1 MNQFN
6 IHRAYSIARKEVMH
20 ILRDPFTL
28 ALALGLPVML
38 VTFFGY
44 AIDYEVKNIKLAV
57 LDRDNGPAARRL
69 KEIFPASGYFHLV
82 DIAPG
87 SGPVAMLDS
96 GRASAALFIEPGF
109 SRKIKGGGAV
119 EAQFVLDGSDNS
131 KAAAL
136 IGYLPGI
143 RRAAQVR
150 LTGSPAREPSSF
162 APALLPGASK
172 KRGSAKLLFPPN
184 NPAGPRQY
192 YPAGAAP
199 SAESEA
205 DPFSAETR
213 FLYNPEL
220 NSRWF
225 TIPGLA
231 AIIIG
236 LLAILLTAL
245 TVAREWENGSMEL
258 LLSTPV
264 RPLEIMAGK
273 LAPYGILVLAGVF
286 FVYFVA
292 RLVFGVPF
300 AGSHVLYLA
309 ACLLYIT
316 AALSQG
322 LVISV
327 ITRQQQVAM
336 QLGMITGLLPSM
348 LLSGFIFPVESMPE
362 FFQYLTMLLPPRW
375 FMAAAR
381 GIILKGADLGELAVP
396 FLALGLLSAGMLALA
411 LKKFKTDLE

>member
-1 MNQFN
+1 MNGFN
-6 IHRAYSIARKEVMH
+6 IHRAYSIARKEMMH

-44 AIDYEVKNIKLAV
+44 AIDFEVKDINLPV
-57 LDRDNGPAARRL
+57 SDRDNGPAARRL
-69 KEIFPASGYFHLV
+69 KEIFSASGYFHLV
-82 DIAPG
+82 EPG
-87 SGPVAMLDS
+87 SAGPVVMLDS
-96 GRASAALFIEPGF
+96 GQADAALFIEPDF
-109 SRKIKGGGAV
+109 SRKIKGGGSVA
-119 EAQFVLDGSDNS
+119 AQFVLDGSDNS
-131 KAAAL
+131 KAAAVM
-136 IGYLPGI
+136 GYLPGI
-143 RRAAQVR
+143 QRTAQAK
-150 LTGSPAREPSSF
+150 LTGQTAREP
-162 APALLPGASK
+162 
-172 KRGSAKLLFPPN
+172 
-184 NPAGPRQY
+184 
-192 YPAGAAP
+192 
-199 SAESEA
+199 
-205 DPFSAETR
+205 FSIETR

-225 TIPGLA
+225 TVPGLA

-236 LLAILLTAL
+236 LLAIMLTAL

-273 LAPYGILVLAGVF
+273 LAPYGALVLAGVF
-286 FVYFVA
+286 FVYLLA
-292 RLVFGVPF
+292 RLIFGVPF
-300 AGSHVLYLA
+300 AGSHLLYLA
-309 ACLLYIT
+309 ACLLFIT

-322 LVISV
+322 LLISV

-348 LLSGFIFPVESMPE
+348 LLSGFIFPVESMPK

-381 GIILKGADLGELAVP
+381 GITLKGADLSELAVP
-396 FLALGLLSAGMLALA
+396 FMALCLLSVAMLALA
-411 LKKFKTDLE
+411 LKKFKTDLEP

>member
-1 MNQFN
+1 MLFN
-6 IHRAYSIARKEVMH
+6 VHRAYSIARKEVMH

-28 ALALGLPVML
+28 TLALGLPVML

-44 AIDYEVKNIKLAV
+44 AIDFEARDIRLAV
-57 LDRDNGPAARRL
+57 SDRDNGPAARRL
-69 KEIFPASGYFHLV
+69 KEVFSASGYFQPV
-82 DIAPG
+82 DPAA
-87 SGPVAMLDS
+87 GPIAMLDS
-96 GRASAALFIEPGF
+96 GRASAALFIEPDF
-109 SRKIKGGGAV
+109 SKKIKGGGQGQV
-119 EAQFVLDGSDNS
+119 QFVLDGSDNS
-131 KAAAL
+131 KAAAV

-143 RRAAQVR
+143 RRAAQLR
-150 LTGSPAREPSSF
+150 LSGRDPAKPF
-162 APALLPGASK
+162 PAEADRDP
-172 KRGSAKLLFPPN
+172 AKLVL
-184 NPAGPRQY
+184 
-192 YPAGAAP
+192 
-199 SAESEA
+199 SEA
-205 DPFSAETR
+205 DPFPVETR

-225 TIPGLA
+225 TVPGLA

-264 RPLEIMAGK
+264 RPMEIIAGK
-273 LAPYGILVLAGVF
+273 LVPYGALVLAGVF
-286 FVYFVA
+286 FVYLVA

-300 AGSHVLYLA
+300 VGSHLLYLA
-309 ACLLYIT
+309 ACLLFIT

-322 LVISV
+322 LLISV
-327 ITRQQQVAM
+327 LTRQQQVAM

-348 LLSGFIFPVESMPE
+348 LLSGFIFPVESMPV

-381 GIILKGADLGELAVP
+381 GITLKGADLGELAVP
-396 FLALGLLSAGMLALA
+396 FLALVFLSAAMLALA

>member
-1 MNQFN
+1 MNGFN
-6 IHRAYSIARKEVMH
+6 LHRAYSIARKEVMH

-44 AIDYEVKNIKLAV
+44 AIDYEVKGITLAV
-57 LDRDNGPAARRL
+57 SDQDGGPAARRL
-69 KEIFPASGYFHLV
+69 KEMFSSSGYFLPV
-82 DIAPG
+82 EAVPG

-96 GRASAALFIEPGF
+96 GRASAALFIEPEF
-109 SRKIKGGGAV
+109 SKKIMGGGAV
-119 EAQFVLDGSDNS
+119 QAQFVLDGSDNA
-131 KAAAL
+131 KGAAVV
-136 IGYLPGI
+136 GYLPGI
-143 RRAAQVR
+143 QRAAQAR
-150 LTGSPAREPSSF
+150 LAGQALREPFSF
-162 APALLPGASK
+162 
-172 KRGSAKLLFPPN
+172 
-184 NPAGPRQY
+184 
-192 YPAGAAP
+192 
-199 SAESEA
+199 
-205 DPFSAETR
+205 ETR

-225 TIPGLA
+225 TVPGLA

-264 RPLEIMAGK
+264 RPLEIMVGK
-273 LAPYGILVLAGVF
+273 LAPYGALVLAGVF
-286 FVYFVA
+286 FVYLVA

-300 AGSHVLYLA
+300 AGSHLLYLA
-309 ACLLYIT
+309 ACLLFIT

-322 LVISV
+322 LFISV
-327 ITRQQQVAM
+327 VTRQQQVAM

-348 LLSGFIFPVESMPE
+348 LLSGFIFPVESMPK
-362 FFQYLTMLLPPRW
+362 FFQYFTMILPPRW

-381 GIILKGADLGELAVP
+381 GITLKGADLGELAVP

-411 LKKFKTDLE
+411 LIKFKTDLE

>member
-1 MNQFN
+1 MKYFN

-44 AIDYEVKNIKLAV
+44 AIDFEVKDINLTIS
-57 LDRDNGPAARRL
+57 DRDNGTSSRRL
-69 KEIFPASGYFHLV
+69 KEIFAASGYFHLV
-82 DIAPG
+82 EPG
-87 SGPVAMLDS
+87 QAGPVEMLDS
-96 GRASAALFIEPGF
+96 NRASAALFIEPGF
-109 SRKIKGGGAV
+109 SKKINGGNRAM
-119 EAQFVLDGSDNS
+119 AQFVLDGSDNS
-131 KAAAL
+131 KAAAVM
-136 IGYLPGI
+136 GYLPGI
-143 RRAAQVR
+143 RRAAQIRMAGMPPRER
-150 LTGSPAREPSSF
+150 L
-162 APALLPGASK
+162 
-172 KRGSAKLLFPPN
+172 
-184 NPAGPRQY
+184 
-192 YPAGAAP
+192 
-199 SAESEA
+199 
-205 DPFSAETR
+205 SAETR

-225 TIPGLA
+225 TVPGLA

-264 RPLEIMAGK
+264 RPFEIIAGK
-273 LAPYGILVLAGVF
+273 LAPYGILVLAGVS
-286 FVYFVA
+286 FVYLVS

-300 AGSHVLYLA
+300 AGSHLLFLA
-309 ACLLYIT
+309 ACLLFIT

-322 LVISV
+322 LLISV
-327 ITRQQQVAM
+327 LTRQQQVAM
-336 QLGMITGLLPSM
+336 QFSMIGGLLPSM
-348 LLSGFIFPVESMPE
+348 LLSGFIFPVESMPA

-381 GIILKGADLGELAVP
+381 GITLKGADLGELAVP

-411 LKKFKTDLE
+411 IKKFKTDLE

>member
-1 MNQFN
+1 MNGFN
-6 IHRAYSIARKEVMH
+6 FHRAYSIARKEVMH

-28 ALALGLPVML
+28 TLALGLPVML

-44 AIDYEVKNIKLAV
+44 AIDYEVRNIRLAV
-57 LDRDNGPAARRL
+57 SDRDNGPAARRL
-69 KEIFPASGYFHLV
+69 KEVFSSSGYFRLV
-82 DIAPG
+82 EPG
-87 SGPVAMLDS
+87 PAGPVEMLDS
-96 GRASAALFIEPGF
+96 GRAAAAVFIEPDF
-109 SRKIKGGGAV
+109 SKKIKGGGQAQ
-119 EAQFVLDGSDNS
+119 AQFVLDGSDNS
-131 KAAAL
+131 KAAA
-136 IGYLPGI
+136 ITGYLPGI
-143 RRAAQVR
+143 QRAAQ
-150 LTGSPAREPSSF
+150 
-162 APALLPGASK
+162 
-172 KRGSAKLLFPPN
+172 AKL
-184 NPAGPRQY
+184 
-192 YPAGAAP
+192 AAQTIK
-199 SAESEA
+199 E
-205 DPFSAETR
+205 PFSAETR

-225 TIPGLA
+225 IVPGLA

-264 RPLEIMAGK
+264 RPLEIITGK
-273 LAPYGILVLAGVF
+273 LAPYGALVLAGVF
-286 FVYFVA
+286 FVYLVS

-300 AGSHVLYLA
+300 EGSHLLYLA
-309 ACLLYIT
+309 ACLLFVT

-322 LVISV
+322 LLISV

-336 QLGMITGLLPSM
+336 QFSMITGLLPSM
-348 LLSGFIFPVESMPE
+348 LLSGFIFPVESMPA

-381 GIILKGADLGELAVP
+381 GITLKGADLAELAVP

-411 LKKFKTDLE
+411 IKKFKTDLE

>member
-1 MNQFN
+1 MSFN
-6 IHRAYSIARKEVMH
+6 IHRAYAIARKEVMH
-20 ILRDPFTL
+20 VLRDPFTL

-44 AIDYEVKNIKLAV
+44 AIDFEVKDISLAV
-57 LDRDNGPAARRL
+57 SDRDNGPAARRL
-69 KEIFPASGYFHLV
+69 KEIFSSSGYFYV
-82 DIAPG
+82 VAPAAG
-87 SGPVAMLDS
+87 AGPVAMLDS
-96 GRASAALFIEPGF
+96 ERASAALFIEPGF
-109 SRKIKGGGAV
+109 SKKIKGGDPA

-131 KAAAL
+131 KAAAVL
-136 IGYLPGI
+136 GYLPGI
-143 RRAAQVR
+143 QRAAQSR
-150 LTGSPAREPSSF
+150 LADP
-162 APALLPGASK
+162 
-172 KRGSAKLLFPPN
+172 AKLLL
-184 NPAGPRQY
+184 
-192 YPAGAAP
+192 
-199 SAESEA
+199 SAA
-205 DPFSAETR
+205 DPLSVETR

-225 TIPGLA
+225 TVPGLA

-236 LLAILLTAL
+236 LLAIMLTAL

-264 RPLEIMAGK
+264 RPLEIIAGK
-273 LAPYGILVLAGVF
+273 LLPYGILVLAGVF
-286 FVYFVA
+286 FVYLVS

-300 AGSHVLYLA
+300 AGSHLLYLA
-309 ACLLYIT
+309 ACLLFIT

-322 LVISV
+322 LLISV
-327 ITRQQQVAM
+327 LTRQQQVAM
-336 QLGMITGLLPSM
+336 QFGMITGLLPSM
-348 LLSGFIFPVESMPE
+348 LLSGFIFPVESMPA

-381 GIILKGADLGELAVP
+381 GITLKGADLVELAVP

>member
-1 MNQFN
+1 MLFN

-44 AIDYEVKNIKLAV
+44 AIDFEVKDIKLAV
-57 LDRDNGPAARRL
+57 SDRDHGPAARRL
-69 KEIFPASGYFHLV
+69 KEIFSASGYFSLV
-82 DIAPG
+82 PPASA
-87 SGPVAMLDS
+87 SGPVGMLDS
-96 GRASAALFIEPGF
+96 GMASAALFIEPDF
-109 SRKIKGGGAV
+109 SKKIKGGRQA

-131 KAAAL
+131 KAAAVM
-136 IGYLPGI
+136 GYLPGI
-143 RRAAQVR
+143 QRAAQVR
-150 LTGSPAREPSSF
+150 LAVPPVRE
-162 APALLPGASK
+162 
-172 KRGSAKLLFPPN
+172 
-184 NPAGPRQY
+184 
-192 YPAGAAP
+192 
-199 SAESEA
+199 
-205 DPFSAETR
+205 PFSAETR

-225 TIPGLA
+225 TVPGLA

-236 LLAILLTAL
+236 LLAIMLTAL

-264 RPLEIMAGK
+264 RPLEIIAGK
-273 LAPYGILVLAGVF
+273 LAPYGALVLAGVF
-286 FVYFVA
+286 FVYLA
-292 RLVFGVPF
+292 SRLVFGVPF
-300 AGSHVLYLA
+300 AGSHLLYLA
-309 ACLLYIT
+309 ACLLFVT

-327 ITRQQQVAM
+327 IARQQQVAM
-336 QLGMITGLLPSM
+336 QLGMITGLLPSL
-348 LLSGFIFPVESMPE
+348 LLSGFIFPVESMPKL
-362 FFQYLTMLLPPRW
+362 FQYLTMLLPPRW

-381 GIILKGADLGELAVP
+381 GITLKGADLGELAVP

-411 LKKFKTDLE
+411 LVKFKTDLE

>member
-1 MNQFN
+1 MNNFN
-6 IHRAYSIARKEVMH
+6 FHRAYSIARKEVMH
-20 ILRDPFTL
+20 IMRDPFTL
-28 ALALGLPVML
+28 TLALGLPVML

-44 AIDYEVKNIKLAV
+44 AIDFEVKDIKLAV
-57 LDRDNGPAARRL
+57 SDRDNGPAARRL
-69 KEIFPASGYFHLV
+69 EEIFSSSGYFRLV
-82 DIAPG
+82 PADG

-96 GRASAALFIEPGF
+96 GRADAALFIEPDF
-109 SRKIKGGGAV
+109 SKKIKGGGAAG
-119 EAQFVLDGSDNS
+119 AQFVLDGSDNS

-136 IGYLPGI
+136 MGYLPGI
-143 RRAAQVR
+143 QSAA
-150 LTGSPAREPSSF
+150 AR
-162 APALLPGASK
+162 
-172 KRGSAKLLFPPN
+172 KL
-184 NPAGPRQY
+184 
-192 YPAGAAP
+192 AGAERKAP
-199 SAESEA
+199 VSLR
-205 DPFSAETR
+205 TR

-225 TIPGLA
+225 TIPGLS

-264 RPLEIMAGK
+264 RPLEIMIGK
-273 LAPYGILVLAGVF
+273 LAPYGALVLAGVF
-286 FVYFVA
+286 FVYLVA

-300 AGSHVLYLA
+300 NGSHLLYLV
-309 ACLLYIT
+309 ACLLFII

-336 QLGMITGLLPSM
+336 QFGMITGLLPSM
-348 LLSGFIFPVESMPE
+348 LLSGFIFPVESMPT
-362 FFQYLTMLLPPRW
+362 FFRYFTMILPPRW

-381 GIILKGADLGELAVP
+381 GITLRGAGLEELAVP
-396 FLALGLLSAGMLALA
+396 FLALALLSAGMLGLA
-411 LKKFKTDLE
+411 LIKFKSDLE

>member
-1 MNQFN
+1 MNGFN

-44 AIDYEVKNIKLAV
+44 AIDYEVKNIRLAV
-57 LDRDNGPAARRL
+57 SDRDNGPASRRL
-69 KEIFPASGYFHLV
+69 KEIFSSSGYFDLAEY
-82 DIAPG
+82 DPET
-87 SGPVAMLDS
+87 GPVAMVDS
-96 GRASAALFIEPGF
+96 GRAAAALFIEPGF
-109 SRKIKGGGAV
+109 SKKIKGGGQA

-131 KAAAL
+131 KAGA
-136 IGYLPGI
+136 IMGYLPGI
-143 RRAAQVR
+143 QRSAQSKLAGTAAK
-150 LTGSPAREPSSF
+150 E
-162 APALLPGASK
+162 
-172 KRGSAKLLFPPN
+172 
-184 NPAGPRQY
+184 
-192 YPAGAAP
+192 
-199 SAESEA
+199 
-205 DPFSAETR
+205 PFSAETR

-225 TIPGLA
+225 TVPGLA

-236 LLAILLTAL
+236 LLAILLTAM

-273 LAPYGILVLAGVF
+273 LAPYGALVLAGVV
-286 FVYFVA
+286 FVYLVS

-300 AGSHVLYLA
+300 AGSHLLYLA
-309 ACLLYIT
+309 ACLLFIT

-322 LVISV
+322 LLIS
-327 ITRQQQVAM
+327 ILTRQQQIAM

-348 LLSGFIFPVESMPE
+348 LLSGFIFPVESMPK

-381 GIILKGADLGELAVP
+381 GITLKGANLGELAVP
-396 FLALGLLSAGMLALA
+396 FLALGLLSVGMLALA
-411 LKKFKTDLE
+411 LKKFKTDLEP

>member
-1 MNQFN
+1 
-6 IHRAYSIARKEVMH
+6 MH

-44 AIDYEVKNIKLAV
+44 AIDFEVKDIKIAV
-57 LDRDNGPAARRL
+57 SDRDLGPAARRL
-69 KEIFPASGYFHLV
+69 KEIFSTSGYFSLV
-82 DIAPG
+82 PQAAV
-87 SGPVAMLDS
+87 SGPVEMLDS
-96 GRASAALFIEPGF
+96 GRASAALFIEPDF
-109 SRKIKGGGAV
+109 SKKLKGGGKAEV
-119 EAQFVLDGSDNS
+119 QFVLDGSDNS
-131 KAAAL
+131 KAAAVL
-136 IGYLPGI
+136 GYLPGI
-143 RRAAQVR
+143 QRAAQSR
-150 LTGSPAREPSSF
+150 LADP
-162 APALLPGASK
+162 
-172 KRGSAKLLFPPN
+172 AKLLL
-184 NPAGPRQY
+184 
-192 YPAGAAP
+192 
-199 SAESEA
+199 SAA
-205 DPFSAETR
+205 DPLSVETR

-225 TIPGLA
+225 TVPGLA

-286 FVYFVA
+286 FVYLVS

-300 AGSHVLYLA
+300 AGSHMLYLA
-309 ACLLYIT
+309 ACLLFIT

-322 LVISV
+322 LLISV
-327 ITRQQQVAM
+327 LTRQQQVAM
-336 QLGMITGLLPSM
+336 QFGMITGLLPSM
-348 LLSGFIFPVESMPE
+348 LLSGFIFPVESMPA

-381 GIILKGADLGELAVP
+381 GITLKGADLGELAVP
-396 FLALGLLSAGMLALA
+396 FLALGLLSAGMLTLA
-411 LKKFKTDLE
+411 LIKFKTDLE

>member
-1 MNQFN
+1 MKSFN

-44 AIDYEVKNIKLAV
+44 AIDFEVKDINLTV
-57 LDRDNGPAARRL
+57 SDRDNGPSARRL
-69 KEIFPASGYFHLV
+69 KEIFAASGYFRLV
-82 DIAPG
+82 ETGQA
-87 SGPVAMLDS
+87 GPVEMLDS
-96 GRASAALFIEPGF
+96 NRASAALFIEPDF
-109 SRKIKGGGAV
+109 SKKIKGGSRAM
-119 EAQFVLDGSDNS
+119 AQFVLDGSDNS
-131 KAAAL
+131 KAAAVM
-136 IGYLPGI
+136 GYLPGI
-143 RRAAQVR
+143 RRAAQIRMVG
-150 LTGSPAREPSSF
+150 TPPRE
-162 APALLPGASK
+162 
-172 KRGSAKLLFPPN
+172 RI
-184 NPAGPRQY
+184 
-192 YPAGAAP
+192 
-199 SAESEA
+199 
-205 DPFSAETR
+205 SAETR

-225 TIPGLA
+225 TVPGLA

-264 RPLEIMAGK
+264 RPFEIIAGK
-273 LAPYGILVLAGVF
+273 LAPYGILVLAGVS
-286 FVYFVA
+286 FVYLVS

-300 AGSHVLYLA
+300 AGSHLLFLA
-309 ACLLYIT
+309 ACLLFIT

-322 LVISV
+322 LLISV
-327 ITRQQQVAM
+327 LTRQQQVAM
-336 QLGMITGLLPSM
+336 QFSMISGLLPSM
-348 LLSGFIFPVESMPE
+348 LLSGFIFPVESMPA

-381 GIILKGADLGELAVP
+381 GITLKGADLGELAVP

-411 LKKFKTDLE
+411 IKKFKTDLE

>member
-1 MNQFN
+1 MEVSSFN

-44 AIDYEVKNIKLAV
+44 AIDFEVKDIKIAV
-57 LDRDNGPAARRL
+57 SDRDLGPAARRL
-69 KEIFPASGYFHLV
+69 KEIFSTSGYFSLV
-82 DIAPG
+82 PQAAV
-87 SGPVAMLDS
+87 SGPVEMLDS
-96 GRASAALFIEPGF
+96 GRASAALFIEPDF
-109 SRKIKGGGAV
+109 SKKLKGGGKAEV
-119 EAQFVLDGSDNS
+119 QFVLDGSDNS
-131 KAAAL
+131 KAAAVM
-136 IGYLPGI
+136 GYLPGI
-143 RRAAQVR
+143 QRAAM
-150 LTGSPAREPSSF
+150 
-162 APALLPGASK
+162 
-172 KRGSAKLLFPPN
+172 AKL
-184 NPAGPRQY
+184 AVQ
-192 YPAGAAP
+192 AAP
-199 SAESEA
+199 E
-205 DPFSAETR
+205 PFSAETR
-213 FLYNPEL
+213 FLYNSEL

-225 TIPGLA
+225 TVPGLA

-286 FVYFVA
+286 FVYLVS

-300 AGSHVLYLA
+300 AGSHMLYLA
-309 ACLLYIT
+309 ACLLFIT

-348 LLSGFIFPVESMPE
+348 LLSGFIFPVESMPK

-381 GIILKGADLGELAVP
+381 GITLKGADLGELAVP

-411 LKKFKTDLE
+411 LVKFKTDLEP

>member
-1 MNQFN
+1 MKSFN

-28 ALALGLPVML
+28 SLALGLPVML

-44 AIDYEVKNIKLAV
+44 AIDFEVKDINLAV
-57 LDRDNGPAARRL
+57 SDRDNGPSSRRL
-69 KEIFPASGYFHLV
+69 KEIFAASGYFRLV
-82 DIAPG
+82 ETGPA
-87 SGPVAMLDS
+87 GPVEMLDS
-96 GRASAALFIEPGF
+96 NRASAALFIEPDF
-109 SRKIKGGGAV
+109 SKKIKGGSRV
-119 EAQFVLDGSDNS
+119 MAQFVLDGSDNS
-131 KAAAL
+131 KAAAVM
-136 IGYLPGI
+136 GYLPGI
-143 RRAAQVR
+143 RRAAQIRMAATPPRER
-150 LTGSPAREPSSF
+150 L
-162 APALLPGASK
+162 
-172 KRGSAKLLFPPN
+172 
-184 NPAGPRQY
+184 
-192 YPAGAAP
+192 
-199 SAESEA
+199 
-205 DPFSAETR
+205 SAETR

-225 TIPGLA
+225 TVPGLA

-264 RPLEIMAGK
+264 RPFEIIAGK
-273 LAPYGILVLAGVF
+273 LAPYGILVLAGVS
-286 FVYFVA
+286 FVYLVS

-300 AGSHVLYLA
+300 AGSHLLFLA
-309 ACLLYIT
+309 ACLLFIT

-322 LVISV
+322 LLISV
-327 ITRQQQVAM
+327 LTRQQQVAM
-336 QLGMITGLLPSM
+336 QFSMISGLLPSM
-348 LLSGFIFPVESMPE
+348 LLSGFIFPVESMPA

-381 GIILKGADLGELAVP
+381 GITLKGADLGELAVP

-411 LKKFKTDLE
+411 IKKFKTDLE

>member
-1 MNQFN
+1 MSGFSF
-6 IHRAYSIARKEVMH
+6 HRAFAIARKEVMH
-20 ILRDPFTL
+20 VLRDPFTL
-28 ALALGLPVML
+28 ALALGLPVLL

-44 AIDYEVKNIKLAV
+44 AIDYEVKNIGLSV
-57 LDRDNGPAARRL
+57 SNSDNGPASRRL
-69 KEIFPASGYFHLV
+69 IEIFSASGYFRLV
-82 DIAPG
+82 DPVRGA
-87 SGPVAMLDS
+87 GPLAMLDS
-96 GRASAALFIEPGF
+96 DRASAALFIEPDF
-109 SRKIKGGGAV
+109 SRKIRGGGAV
-119 EAQFVLDGSDNS
+119 SAQFVLDGSDNS
-131 KAAAL
+131 KSAAVA
-136 IGYLPGI
+136 GYLPGI
-143 RRAAQVR
+143 QRAALVR
-150 LTGSPAREPSSF
+150 LAAPPAREP
-162 APALLPGASK
+162 L
-172 KRGSAKLLFPPN
+172 
-184 NPAGPRQY
+184 
-192 YPAGAAP
+192 
-199 SAESEA
+199 SAEV
-205 DPFSAETR
+205 R

-225 TIPGLA
+225 TVPGLA

-273 LAPYGILVLAGVF
+273 LAPYGILVLAGVG
-286 FVYFVA
+286 FVYLA
-292 RLVFGVPF
+292 SRLVFGVPF
-300 AGSHVLYLA
+300 EGSHLLYLA
-309 ACLLYIT
+309 ACLLFIT

-322 LVISV
+322 LLISV
-327 ITRQQQVAM
+327 ITRQQQIAM
-336 QLGMITGLLPSM
+336 QVSMISGLLPSM

-381 GIILKGADLGELAVP
+381 GITLKGADLGELAVP

>member
-1 MNQFN
+1 MKNFN
-6 IHRAYSIARKEVMH
+6 FHRAYAIARKEVMH

-28 ALALGLPVML
+28 TLALGLPVML

-44 AIDYEVKNIKLAV
+44 AIDFEVKNVKLAV
-57 LDRDNGPAARRL
+57 LDRDKGPAARRL
-69 KEIFPASGYFHLV
+69 EEIFSSSGYFTL
-82 DIAPG
+82 APAG
-87 SGPVAMLDS
+87 SESPVEMIDS
-96 GRASAALFIEPGF
+96 GRASAAIFIEPGF
-109 SRKIKGGGAV
+109 SKKIKGGGQAG
-119 EAQFVLDGSDNS
+119 AQFLLDGSDNS
-131 KAAAL
+131 KAAAVM
-136 IGYLPGI
+136 GYLPGI
-143 RRAAQVR
+143 ERAAARR
-150 LTGSPAREPSSF
+150 LAGQEAREPVS
-162 APALLPGASK
+162 L
-172 KRGSAKLLFPPN
+172 
-184 NPAGPRQY
+184 
-192 YPAGAAP
+192 
-199 SAESEA
+199 
-205 DPFSAETR
+205 ETR

-225 TIPGLA
+225 TVPGLA

-286 FVYFVA
+286 FVYLVA
-292 RLVFGVPF
+292 RFIFGVPF
-300 AGSHVLYLA
+300 NGSHLLYLA
-309 ACLLYIT
+309 ACLLFIL

-336 QLGMITGLLPSM
+336 QFGMITGLLPSL
-348 LLSGFIFPVESMPE
+348 LLSGFIFPVESMPR
-362 FFQYLTMLLPPRW
+362 FFQYFTMILPPRW

-381 GIILKGADLGELAVP
+381 GIALKGAGLEELAVP
-396 FLALGLLSAGMLALA
+396 FLALGLLSAIMLGLAL
-411 LKKFKTDLE
+411 LKFKTDLEP

>member
-1 MNQFN
+1 MSFD
-6 IHRAYSIARKEVMH
+6 IHRAYSVARKEVMH

-28 ALALGLPVML
+28 TLALGLPVLL

-44 AIDYEVKNIKLAV
+44 AIDYEVKNIGLAV
-57 LDRDNGPAARRL
+57 SDRDGGPAARRL
-69 KEIFPASGYFHLV
+69 LEIFSASGYFYRAEVPARL
-82 DIAPG
+82 
-87 SGPVAMLDS
+87 GPVAMLDS

-109 SRKIKGGGAV
+109 SRKIKGGEPAQ
-119 EAQFVLDGSDNS
+119 AQFLLDGSDNS
-131 KAAAL
+131 KAGTM

-143 RRAAQVR
+143 QRAAIGR
-150 LTGSPAREPSSF
+150 LSGAPVREPLSV
-162 APALLPGASK
+162 
-172 KRGSAKLLFPPN
+172 
-184 NPAGPRQY
+184 
-192 YPAGAAP
+192 
-199 SAESEA
+199 
-205 DPFSAETR
+205 ETR

-225 TIPGLA
+225 TVPGLS

-236 LLAILLTAL
+236 LLAILMTAM

-273 LAPYGILVLAGVF
+273 IAPYGALVLAGVF
-286 FVYFVA
+286 FVYLLA

-300 AGSHVLYLA
+300 AGSHLLYLA
-309 ACLLYIT
+309 ACLLFIT
-316 AALSQG
+316 AALAQG
-322 LVISV
+322 LLISI
-327 ITRQQQVAM
+327 ITRQQQIAM

-362 FFQYLTMLLPPRW
+362 FFRYFTMLLPPRW
-375 FMAAAR
+375 FMAASR
-381 GIILKGADLGELAVP
+381 GIILKGADLRELAVP
-396 FLALGLLSAGMLALA
+396 FLALALLSAGMLALA

>member
-1 MNQFN
+1 MEVSSFN
-6 IHRAYSIARKEVMH
+6 IHRAYSVARKEVMH

-28 ALALGLPVML
+28 ALALGLPVLL

-44 AIDYEVKNIKLAV
+44 AIDYEVRDIKLAV
-57 LDRDNGPAARRL
+57 SDQDKGPAARRL
-69 KEIFPASGYFHLV
+69 IEIFSASGYFYPVETL
-82 DIAPG
+82 PG
-87 SGPVAMLDS
+87 SGPVGLLDS

-109 SRKIKGGGAV
+109 SRKIKGGEAGG
-119 EAQFVLDGSDNS
+119 AQFIIDGTDNS
-131 KAAAL
+131 KAGTM

-143 RRAAQVR
+143 RRSAQSR
-150 LTGSPAREPSSF
+150 LAGRAVPEP
-162 APALLPGASK
+162 
-172 KRGSAKLLFPPN
+172 
-184 NPAGPRQY
+184 
-192 YPAGAAP
+192 YPV
-199 SAESEA
+199 
-205 DPFSAETR
+205 ETR

-225 TIPGLA
+225 TVPGLS

-236 LLAILLTAL
+236 LLAILMTAM

-273 LAPYGILVLAGVF
+273 LAPYGVLVLGGVF
-286 FVYFVA
+286 FVYLVS

-300 AGSHVLYLA
+300 AGSHLLYLA
-309 ACLLYIT
+309 ACLLFIT
-316 AALSQG
+316 AALAQG
-322 LVISV
+322 LFISI
-327 ITRQQQVAM
+327 ITRQQQIAM

-362 FFQYLTMLLPPRW
+362 FFRYFTMLLPPRW
-375 FMAAAR
+375 FMAASR
-381 GIILKGADLGELAVP
+381 GIILKGADLRELAVP